1 MIKFALFIAVVLVA
15 VGYWWW
21 AKRRLMATLG
31 ADFAKYTE
39 GAFKEV
45 CVDSEDPKFWRV
57 ERLASEVRS
66 KTGQLAV
73 AVAADGVAF
82 HHINQNGTF
91 SKKGPYYVSRQ
102 TNRWLPTGRRHLI
115 RTYRGKKGWGFQ
127 SSNPGQGAGIR
138 EMGIAVLEYDTKR
151 YPPVD
156 IWDYSTIHTKQH
168 QKLELVDP

>member
-1 MIKFALFIAVVLVA
+1 MIKFAIFSAIVVAL

-31 ADFAKYTE
+31 ADFARYNE

-45 CVDSEDPKFWRV
+45 CVDSNDPRYWMV
-57 ERLASEVRS
+57 DRLGNEVRS
-66 KTGQLAV
+66 KAGQLAV
-73 AVAADGVAF
+73 PVAADGAAL

-91 SKKGPYYVSRQ
+91 SKKGPYYIPRQ
-102 TNRWLPTGRRHLI
+102 TSNWRPTGQRHLI
-115 RTYRGKKGWGFQ
+115 RTFRGKSNWGFQ

-138 EMGIAVLEYDTKR
+138 EMGIAILEYNTKR

-156 IWDYSTIHTKQH
+156 IWDYSTIHAEQNRSI
-168 QKLELVDP
+168 ELIEP